1 MTVKNSSLN
10 FSSISYQLASRSDLI
25 DIRLLQEQNLKKNLS
40 PEELREGFVTAEYTV
55 DELAQM
61 HELTPAVIAKHQEQL
76 VGYALAVS
84 PKFRGNHPLIDNLFT
99 HIDKIS
105 YRNKPLKGS
114 NYIMVGQLCVRKNFR
129 KSCVSLGLYQAY
141 KKWYSDS
148 FDYLITDIVF
158 ENQPSLKAHQK
169 AGFEIVSELNYSG
182 SHWAVVLWNWN

>member
-1 MTVKNSSLN
+1 MNS
-10 FSSISYQLASRSDLI
+10 SSISYQLASRSDLI

-61 HELTPAVIAKHQEQL
+61 HELTPAVIAKYQEEL

-84 PKFRGNHPLIDNLFT
+84 PKFRGNHHLLDNLFR

-114 NYIMVGQLCVRKNFR
+114 DFIMVGQLCVRKNFR
-129 KSCVSLGLYQAY
+129 KSGVSLGLYQAY
-141 KKWYSDS
+141 KKWYSVS

-169 AGFEIVSELNYSG
+169 AGFEIVSELNYAE